1 MCECILSLVNV
12 QFPFCFPSFIW
23 HSSSFH
29 LICLF
34 FSSLHLSLCLLCSSP
49 ISLSF
54 QTPPIF
60 IPDFQHPLLE
70 LGPSILALIPLLS
83 LPSACLRPCLSDV
96 KYHPF
101 THLHLIFSRPSL
113 SPFYLPAHFS
123 HHWWQPSPCAEV
135 STCFLLSP
143 LVFYILG
150 LCYGL
155 SERAFQKSSVI
166 GHHLHIRLNVQVQK
180 TGKDG
185 GMVMD
190 WFVWEVL
197 SGLKRRNWATWREE
211 DQTKKIF
218 FISKSPTYLLS
229 SWVAHWVDTLKNLIS
244 FHSGHSK
251 VVAITPHGLFT
262 PLAELTTTQKHI
274 FVGIGHFNF
283 IY

>member
-1 MCECILSLVNV
+1 MYNFHFVSPLLFDTALHFTSSVCFSLLSISASV
-12 QFPFCFPSFIW
+12 
-23 HSSSFH
+23 
-29 LICLF
+29 
-34 FSSLHLSLCLLCSSP
+34 SSP

-54 QTPPIF
+54 QTPPLF

-190 WFVWEVL
+190 RFVWEVL

-218 FISKSPTYLLS
+218 IISKSPTYLLS